1 MNLRDIIVFYDNM
14 IRLAYCNVE
23 NLDLKN
29 AYNLVSKNRQEK
41 IDFYRFEK
49 DKKLSA
55 GAYLLLKKLLSEE
68 NITDPIFKTEK
79 YGKAYISNH
88 ENIHFNI
95 SHSGK
100 MVLCAISDKEVG
112 ADIEYIDP
120 TIDLNIAKYYFYNS
134 EYENIMNAK
143 NKSEEFFKYWVLKES
158 YMKYTGLGMNLQL
171 DSFEIMI
178 EDTIRLKNDK
188 NNLKFN
194 LFDIENYK
202 IGIAGH
208 YDAFELREININ
220 ELLY

>member
-1 MNLRDIIVFYDNM
+1 M

-23 NLDLKN
+23 DLDLKR
-29 AYNLVSKNRQEK
+29 AYPLVSKKRQEK
-41 IDFYRFEK
+41 IDFYRFDK

-68 NITDPIFKTEK
+68 NITKPHFKTGK

-88 ENIHFNI
+88 ENIYFNL

-120 TIDLNIAKYYFYNS
+120 AIDLNIAKNFFYNS
-134 EYENIMNAK
+134 EYESIMNGE
-143 NKSEEFFKYWVLKES
+143 NKHDEFFKYWVLKES
-158 YMKYTGLGMNLQL
+158 YMKYTGLGMNLSL
-171 DSFEIMI
+171 DSFEII
-178 EDTIRLKNDK
+178 LKDTISLKDD
-188 NNLKFN
+188 NNSLKFN
-194 LFDIENYK
+194 LFNVENYE

-208 YDAFELREININ
+208 YDVPNLIEYDIN
-220 ELLY
+220 ELY